1 MKTKAK
7 APVKVPVAAKP
18 TVSKKE
24 DSSSDDSD
32 SSYNEE
38 DHKISP
44 VAAKKQESSSEDS
57 DSSEEE
63 EEEKPKPKQ
72 TVNNVTKPAPKKIE
86 AESSSGIAEDILNT
100 LNLIILLTR

>member
-63 EEEKPKPKQ
+63 EKPKPKQ

-100 LNLIILLTR
+100 LNLIVLLIR